1 MIQLTRI
8 NGEKMLINAELIER
22 AEERPDTVV
31 TLTDGTKYVVSESIA
46 EVEQKVQMYKA
57 AIMAM
62 AQRMMDD
69 PGMREV
75 HLRLLYGE
83 EGNQEKSE
91 EADMDVTRE
100 TQDE

>member
-83 EGNQEKSE
+83 EGNQEKGE